1 MNLKKNIELYQALLK
16 DLIENGSTF
25 EEANASERFVK
36 EIVNERRE
44 FLKKLSNEEL
54 VYLECALRVGI
65 ELLNQVDVNE
75 LNDGVKVDFFNRK
88 LKELKTSK
96 DYGKTALYQL
106 ETKDKEKVS
115 EALGV
120 FEVEYKNIE
129 I

>member
-16 DLIENGSTF
+16 DLIENGSAF
-25 EEANASERFVK
+25 EEANESERFVK

-54 VYLECALRVGI
+54 VYLECAFRVGI
-65 ELLNQVDVNE
+65 ELLNQADVNE

-96 DYGKTALYQL
+96 NYGKTALYQL
-106 ETKDKEKVS
+106 ETKGKEKVC